1 MSKKLQIK
9 SRASDD
15 DWSFSSRLDFG
26 NHWRSDFDIPAGIAV
41 HTGGQHAEEM
51 VRKTCFLL
59 IGGGCAQN
67 LNTSKKLVSIP
78 IDDLPIHL
86 RSQRESMTGLPGRSR
101 TTNIKGS
108 GGVCHATDFKQ
119 YGEGV
124 CNPFLS
130 PRPSRMGIPFQN
142 TYSRLPERFYS
153 KQEPAKVPDPN
164 LIRTNPELAEEL
176 GLDLA
181 WLNSPD
187 ALATFSGNEIPEGAE
202 PLAQAYAGHQF
213 GGFVPQLGDGRA
225 ILLGEVVDRQ
235 GNRRDIQL
243 KGSGR
248 TAFSRGGDGKSALGP
263 VLREYIVSE
272 AMHALGVPTTRALAA
287 VSTGEIVA
295 REEPTPGGIFTRVA
309 SSHIRVGT
317 FQYFAARQDTEAIR
331 ILMDHCIARHY
342 PEAAHAENPALS
354 FLGHVIE
361 AQAKLVAKWLPIGFI
376 HGVMNTDNCSISGET
391 IDYGPCAFMDDFH
404 PDCVFSFIDR
414 NARYA
419 WGNQPVMAHWNLTR
433 LAETLLPVLDPSP
446 EKAKEVAQEA
456 LGEFIHL
463 FQSAYIRN
471 FRGKLGLDGTTD
483 LEESSAFI
491 KATLGTLAKEEVD
504 FSLFFRHLTLHA
516 AGDERAGLSDLFRNP
531 EAGAKWLLDWQAYE
545 KSGGH
550 LEKMQSA
557 NPVVIPR
564 NHRIEESIQAAYRND
579 FAPFHR
585 LNDALQN
592 PYTENPDYS
601 DLEAAPLPHERVPNT
616 FCGT

>member
-1 MSKKLQIK
+1 
-9 SRASDD
+9 
-15 DWSFSSRLDFG
+15 
-26 NHWRSDFDIPAGIAV
+26 
-41 HTGGQHAEEM
+41 
-51 VRKTCFLL
+51 
-59 IGGGCAQN
+59 
-67 LNTSKKLVSIP
+67 
-78 IDDLPIHL
+78 
-86 RSQRESMTGLPGRSR
+86 
-101 TTNIKGS
+101 
-108 GGVCHATDFKQ
+108 
-119 YGEGV
+119 
-124 CNPFLS
+124 
-130 PRPSRMGIPFQN
+130 MGIPFQN

-153 KQEPAKVPDPN
+153 KQEPTKVPDPK
-164 LIRTNPELAEEL
+164 LIRANRSLAAEL
-176 GLDLA
+176 GIDPA
-181 WLNSPD
+181 WLETSD
-187 ALATFSGNEIPEGAE
+187 ALATFSGNTVPDGAA
-202 PLAQAYAGHQF
+202 PIAQAYAGHQF

-225 ILLGEVVDRQ
+225 ILLGEVVDRD

-263 VLREYIVSE
+263 VLREYLVSE

-287 VSTGEIVA
+287 VFTGEIVA

-331 ILMDHCIARHY
+331 ILTDHCIARHY

-361 AQAKLVAKWLPIGFI
+361 AQAKLVAKWLPLGFI

-463 FQSAYIRN
+463 FQSSYINN
-471 FRGKLGLDGTTD
+471 FREKLGLGGAAD

-504 FSLFFRHLTLHA
+504 FTLFFRHLTLHA
-516 AGDERAGLSDLFRNP
+516 AGDKRAGLSDLFRNP
-531 EAGAKWLLDWQAYE
+531 EAGAKWLLGLASIRKAGRLLGENAIRQPGCH
-545 KSGGH
+545 S
-550 LEKMQSA
+550 
-557 NPVVIPR
+557 
-564 NHRIEESIQAAYRND
+564 EES
-579 FAPFHR
+579 
-585 LNDALQN
+585 
-592 PYTENPDYS
+592 PDRRI
-601 DLEAAPLPHERVPNT
+601 DPGGIPQ
-616 FCGT
+616 